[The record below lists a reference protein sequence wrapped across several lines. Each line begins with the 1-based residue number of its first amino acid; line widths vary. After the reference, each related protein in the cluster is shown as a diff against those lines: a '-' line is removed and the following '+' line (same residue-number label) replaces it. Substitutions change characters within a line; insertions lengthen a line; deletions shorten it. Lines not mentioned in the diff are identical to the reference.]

1 MVPTQYRHSIMAEQ
15 AVVDTRHR
23 RCHSLGARMV
33 PGGIFSGFLSS
44 VNRLAGQIA
53 PHLLCQRAFSGFTH
67 SFTIFPCHLQ
77 RINVDAD
84 DNDGDIFEGSVRF
97 T

>member
-1 MVPTQYRHSIMAEQ
+1 MVPTQYQPSMANYGGIMAEQ

-53 PHLLCQRAFSGFTH
+53 PPPPLSTRIFRLYTLFYDLPMPSSTH
-67 SFTIFPCHLQ
+67 HC
-77 RINVDAD
+77 
-84 DNDGDIFEGSVRF
+84 
-97 T
+97 